1 MRPEAETESLEG
13 FTPWP
18 PEVAE
23 TYRRKG
29 YWQGKTFGELLHEW
43 ADLYGEREA
52 IVTEEERVTY
62 KELADRAD
70 RLSWQLLRLGIQK
83 NDRVVVQLPNISEFA
98 YLCFAL
104 FRIGA
109 LPVLALPA
117 HREREISYFVQFS
130 EATSC
135 AIAPSSRN
143 FDYEQMAQEV
153 RNEAPTLTH
162 VLVVD
167 EATNSFTVSGESLEE
182 PSNMEEVREELDRHK
197 PEASDVALF
206 QLSGGTGGLPKLI
219 PRTHDDYA
227 YNARESARVCG
238 FGPETRYLVTL
249 PVPHNFPLA
258 CPGILGTLY
267 VGGTAV
273 MALSPAP
280 ETALPIIEREFV
292 TATAVAPAVAIRWM
306 DSDSCA
312 QYNLSSLELLQVGG
326 GRLNSETARRIR
338 DTLGCQPQQVF
349 GMAEGLL
356 NYTRPDDPDEIIDET
371 QGRPMSPDD
380 EIRIVDS
387 EDKDV
392 APGEAGELITRGPYT
407 LRGYYKAEEKNQE
420 AFTSDGFYRTGD
432 IVRQHP
438 SGNIVVE
445 GRDKDLINRGGEM
458 ISAEE
463 VENLIISHPK
473 VHNVAAVAMPDP
485 IMGERTCTFV
495 VLKEGENIS
504 SEEMLE
510 FLEGKKVAKFKLPER
525 LEFVES
531 LPLTNVDK
539 IDKKA
544 LREEITQK
552 LKAEGTLP
560 R

>member
-18 PEVAE
+18 PDVVD

-43 ADLYGEREA
+43 VDLYGEREA
-52 IVTEEERVTY
+52 IVGGVERVTY

-83 NDRVVVQLPNISEFA
+83 NDRVVVQLPNVPEFL

-117 HREREISYFVQFS
+117 HREREVSYFVKFS
-130 EATSC
+130 EATAY
-135 AIAPSSRN
+135 AIASTFRD

-153 RNEAPTLTH
+153 RDEAPTLTH
-162 VLVVD
+162 ILIMD
-167 EATNSFTVSGESLEE
+167 KEIGSFTASGQPLEE
-182 PSNMEEVREELDRHK
+182 PRDMQEVWEELERHNPK
-197 PEASDVALF
+197 ASDVALF
-206 QLSGGTGGLPKLI
+206 QLSGGTSGLPKLI

-227 YNARESARVCG
+227 YNARESAKVCG

-249 PVPHNFPLA
+249 PISHNFPLA
-258 CPGILGTLY
+258 CPGVLGTLH
-267 VGGTAV
+267 VSGAAV
-273 MALSPAP
+273 MALDPTP
-280 ETALPIIEREFV
+280 ETALPLIERERV
-292 TATAVAPAVAIRWM
+292 TATAVTPAVAIRWM
-306 DSDSCA
+306 DSELCA
-312 QYNLSSLELLQVGG
+312 QYDLSSLELLQVGG
-326 GRLNSETARRIR
+326 SRLNPETARRIR

-356 NYTRPDDPDEIIDET
+356 NYTRPDDPDEVIDKT

-380 EIRIVDS
+380 EIRVVGP
-387 EDKDV
+387 EGKDV

-420 AFTSDGFYRTGD
+420 AFTPDGFYKTGD
-432 IVRQHP
+432 IVRRHP
-438 SGNIVVE
+438 SGNLVVE

-463 VENLIISHPK
+463 VENLILSHPK
-473 VHNVAAVAMPDP
+473 IHNVAAVAMPDP
-485 IMGERTCTFV
+485 VMGERTCAYV
-495 VLKEGENIS
+495 VPKEGESIS
-504 SEEMLE
+504 FEEMLE
-510 FLEGKKVAKFKLPER
+510 FLKGKKVAKFKLPER
-525 LEFVES
+525 LELVES
-531 LPLTNVDK
+531 LPLTNVGK
-539 IDKKA
+539 VDKKA

-552 LKAEGTLP
+552 LEAEGTLS

>member
-18 PEVAE
+18 PDVVD

-43 ADLYGEREA
+43 VDLYGEREA
-52 IVTEEERVTY
+52 IVGGVERVTY

-83 NDRVVVQLPNISEFA
+83 NDRVVVQLPNVPEFL

-117 HREREISYFVQFS
+117 HREREVSYFVKFS
-130 EATSC
+130 EATAY
-135 AIAPSSRN
+135 AIASTFRD

-153 RNEAPTLTH
+153 RDEAPTLTH
-162 VLVVD
+162 ILIMD
-167 EATNSFTVSGESLEE
+167 KEIGSFTASGQPLEE
-182 PSNMEEVREELDRHK
+182 PRDMQEVWEELERHNPK
-197 PEASDVALF
+197 ASDVALF
-206 QLSGGTGGLPKLI
+206 QLSGGTSGLPKLI

-227 YNARESARVCG
+227 YNARESAMVCG

-249 PVPHNFPLA
+249 PISHNFPLA
-258 CPGILGTLY
+258 CPGVLGTLH
-267 VGGTAV
+267 VSGAAV
-273 MALSPAP
+273 MALDPTP
-280 ETALPIIEREFV
+280 ETALPLIERERV
-292 TATAVAPAVAIRWM
+292 TATAVTPAVAIRWM
-306 DSDSCA
+306 DSELCA
-312 QYNLSSLELLQVGG
+312 QYDLSSLELLQVGG
-326 GRLNSETARRIR
+326 SRLNPETARRIR

-356 NYTRPDDPDEIIDET
+356 NYTRPDDPDEVIDKT

-380 EIRIVDS
+380 EIRVVGP
-387 EDKDV
+387 EGKDV

-420 AFTSDGFYRTGD
+420 AFTPDGFYKTGD
-432 IVRQHP
+432 IVRRHP
-438 SGNIVVE
+438 SGNLVVE

-463 VENLIISHPK
+463 VENLILSHPK
-473 VHNVAAVAMPDP
+473 IHNVAAVAMPDP
-485 IMGERTCTFV
+485 VMGERTCAYV
-495 VLKEGENIS
+495 VPKEGESIS
-504 SEEMLE
+504 FEEMLE
-510 FLEGKKVAKFKLPER
+510 FLKGKKVAKFKLPER
-525 LEFVES
+525 LELVES
-531 LPLTNVDK
+531 LPLTNVGK
-539 IDKKA
+539 VDKKA

-552 LKAEGTLP
+552 LEAEGTLS

>member
-18 PEVAE
+18 PDVVD

-43 ADLYGEREA
+43 VDLYGEREA
-52 IVTEEERVTY
+52 IVGGVERVTY

-83 NDRVVVQLPNISEFA
+83 NDRVVVQLPNVPEFL

-117 HREREISYFVQFS
+117 HREREVSYFVKFS
-130 EATSC
+130 EATAY
-135 AIAPSSRN
+135 AIASTFRD
-143 FDYEQMAQEV
+143 FDYAQMAQEV
-153 RNEAPTLTH
+153 RDEAPTLTH
-162 VLVVD
+162 ILIMD
-167 EATNSFTVSGESLEE
+167 KEIGSFTASGQPLEE
-182 PSNMEEVREELDRHK
+182 PRDMQEVWEELERHNPK
-197 PEASDVALF
+197 ASDVALF
-206 QLSGGTGGLPKLI
+206 QLSGGTSGLPKLI

-227 YNARESARVCG
+227 YNARESAKVCG

-249 PVPHNFPLA
+249 PISHNFPLA
-258 CPGILGTLY
+258 CPGVLGTLH
-267 VGGTAV
+267 VSGAAV
-273 MALSPAP
+273 MALDPTP
-280 ETALPIIEREFV
+280 ETALPLIERERV
-292 TATAVAPAVAIRWM
+292 TATAVTPAVAIRWM
-306 DSDSCA
+306 DSELCA
-312 QYNLSSLELLQVGG
+312 QYDLSSLALLQVGG
-326 GRLNSETARRIR
+326 SRLNPETARRIR

-356 NYTRPDDPDEIIDET
+356 NYTRPDDPDEVIDKT

-380 EIRIVDS
+380 EIRVVGP
-387 EDKDV
+387 EGKDV

-420 AFTSDGFYRTGD
+420 AFTPDGFYKTGD
-432 IVRQHP
+432 IVRRHP
-438 SGNIVVE
+438 SGNLVVE

-463 VENLIISHPK
+463 VENLILSHPK
-473 VHNVAAVAMPDP
+473 IHNVAAVAMPDP
-485 IMGERTCTFV
+485 VMGERTCAYV
-495 VLKEGENIS
+495 VPKEGESIS
-504 SEEMLE
+504 FEEMLE
-510 FLEGKKVAKFKLPER
+510 FLKGKKVAKFKLPER
-525 LEFVES
+525 LELVES
-531 LPLTNVDK
+531 LPLTNVGK
-539 IDKKA
+539 VDKKA

-552 LKAEGTLP
+552 LEAEGTLS

>member
-18 PEVAE
+18 PNVVD

-43 ADLYGEREA
+43 VDLYGEREA
-52 IVTEEERVTY
+52 IVGGVERVTY

-83 NDRVVVQLPNISEFA
+83 NDRVVVQLPNVPEFL

-117 HREREISYFVQFS
+117 HREREVSYFVKFS
-130 EATSC
+130 EAT
-135 AIAPSSRN
+135 AYTIASAFRD

-153 RNEAPTLTH
+153 RDEAPTLTH
-162 VLVVD
+162 ILIMD
-167 EATNSFTVSGESLEE
+167 KEIGSFTASGQPLEE
-182 PSNMEEVREELDRHK
+182 PRDMQEVWEELERHNPK
-197 PEASDVALF
+197 ASDVALF
-206 QLSGGTGGLPKLI
+206 QLSGGTSGLPKLI

-227 YNARESARVCG
+227 YNARESAKVCG

-249 PVPHNFPLA
+249 PISHNFPLA
-258 CPGILGTLY
+258 CPGVLGTLH
-267 VGGTAV
+267 VGGAAV
-273 MALSPAP
+273 MALDPAP
-280 ETALPIIEREFV
+280 ETALPLIERERV
-292 TATAVAPAVAIRWM
+292 TATAVTPTVAIRWM
-306 DSDSCA
+306 DSELCA
-312 QYNLSSLELLQVGG
+312 QYDISSLELLQVGG
-326 GRLNSETARRIR
+326 SRLNPETARRIR

-356 NYTRPDDPDEIIDET
+356 NYTRPDDPDEVIDKT

-380 EIRIVDS
+380 EIRIVGP
-387 EDKDV
+387 EGKDV
-392 APGEAGELITRGPYT
+392 APGETGELITRGPYT

-420 AFTSDGFYRTGD
+420 AFTPDGFYKTGD
-432 IVRQHP
+432 IVRRHP
-438 SGNIVVE
+438 SGNLVVE

-463 VENLIISHPK
+463 VENLILSHPK
-473 VHNVAAVAMPDP
+473 IHNVAAVAMPDP
-485 IMGERTCTFV
+485 VIGERTCAFV
-495 VLKEGENIS
+495 VPKEGESIS
-504 SEEMLE
+504 FEEMLE
-510 FLEGKKVAKFKLPER
+510 FLKGKKVAKFKLPER
-525 LEFVES
+525 LELVES
-531 LPLTNVDK
+531 LPLTNVGK
-539 IDKKA
+539 VDKKA

-552 LKAEGTLP
+552 LEAEGTLS